1 MRLLLFISLLSFTL
15 SCSRPTESSAPPAQQ
30 QEARATDPP
39 AVGRF
44 VTMEDPIVKEYIV
57 ADVVPAPP
65 GSVWRWTL
73 RNPTFRFRMKQVENL
88 RFHADFTVQPTA
100 LKATGPV
107 TISWVIN
114 DHLLAKETHS
124 AEGFKKIEKPVPAE
138 WLRSDVENIVS
149 AEIDKLYTTP
159 EGDKFGFIISNIGFI
174 D

>member
-1 MRLLLFISLLSFTL
+1 MRLLLFIAVLSFTI

-30 QEARATDPP
+30 QEAHAADPP
-39 AVGRF
+39 TLGRF
-44 VTMEDPIVKEYIV
+44 VTMEDPIIKEYIV
-57 ADVVPAPP
+57 ADIVPAPL
-65 GSVWRWTL
+65 GSVWRWTQ
-73 RNPTFRFRMKQVENL
+73 RNPTFRFRMKQLENL

-107 TISWVIN
+107 TISWMIN
-114 DHLLAKETHS
+114 DHLLAKETYS
-124 AEGFKKIEKPVPAE
+124 AEGFKKMEKSVPTE

-159 EGDKFGFIISNIGFI
+159 EGDKFGFIISNLGFI

>member
-30 QEARATDPP
+30 QEARAADPP

-57 ADVVPAPP
+57 ADIVPAPV

-73 RNPTFRFRMKQVENL
+73 SNPTFRFRMKQIENL

-107 TISWVIN
+107 TIRWVIN

-138 WLRSDVENIVS
+138 WLKSDVENIVS

-159 EGDKFGFIISNIGFI
+159 DGDKFGFIISNIGFI

>member
-1 MRLLLFISLLSFTL
+1 MRLLLLIALLSFAI

-30 QEARATDPP
+30 QETRVADPP
-39 AVGRF
+39 TLGRF

-65 GSVWRWTL
+65 TAVWRWTL
-73 RNPTFRFRMKQVENL
+73 RNPTFRFRMKQIENL

-100 LKATGPV
+100 LKSTGPV
-107 TISWVIN
+107 TITWVIN

-124 AEGFKKIEKPVPAE
+124 TEGFKKIEKAVPAE
-138 WLRSDVENIVS
+138 WLKSDVENIVS

-159 EGDKFGFIISNIGFI
+159 EGEKFGFIISNLGFI